1 MASIAATHQY
11 DVPARASSWT
21 ARWIR
26 RLRVVLCLAEMTQQ
40 IHSLR
45 ASGVR
50 SFQAARVVASEL
62 RTLRTSAGVLCR
74 GAGLLSLFTGSPGDC
89 RLPRFMP
96 GPRLLSNLCCT
107 LTGTVG
113 RSREPTH
120 LASHSLLRQYSQ
132 SLHRRAFRIH
142 GEPDA

>member
-62 RTLRTSAGVLCR
+62 RTLRTSTGVLCR
-74 GAGLLSLFTGSPGDC
+74 PAGLLSLFTGVPRATVVYLDLC
-89 RLPRFMP
+89 RVRV
-96 GPRLLSNLCCT
+96 C
-107 LTGTVG
+107 
-113 RSREPTH
+113 
-120 LASHSLLRQYSQ
+120 
-132 SLHRRAFRIH
+132 FRIC
-142 GEPDA
+142 AAL